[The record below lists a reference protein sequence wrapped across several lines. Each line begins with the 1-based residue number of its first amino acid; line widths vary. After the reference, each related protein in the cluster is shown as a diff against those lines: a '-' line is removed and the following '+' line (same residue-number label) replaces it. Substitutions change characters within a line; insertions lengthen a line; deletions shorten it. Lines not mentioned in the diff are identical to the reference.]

1 MTTSRVCIYR
11 YDALDVLVDVE
22 TVGGEKR
29 QRFYRREQLV
39 TELER
44 LSSQSVFQHGK
55 PLLALQSRQG
65 NELASALLTSDQ
77 QGSVL
82 QVTES
87 GGSVFQVYTPYGHRR
102 VESGLGSLLGFAG
115 EAVDPGTGRYLLG
128 NGRRVFNPVLMRFN
142 SPDRLSPFGR
152 GGLNPYAYCLGD
164 PVNFSDPSG
173 EFAAIAR
180 ILTSMGGLFNSVI
193 SLRPGVPFQVALDA
207 LANGAVFRLP
217 LRHSVGAVSAV
228 VAGVTGVAGAALGL
242 ANTVVAAVN
251 PASTLLGP
259 AANTALGLAG
269 GSVAGR
275 LGSWWAARDPAVVPA
290 LKALAN
296 GSSAA
301 VRPVASAGSRRTS
314 FSAIEM
320 EFRPSAPPPDAL
332 QASTP
337 PRTPGQISIEMFN
350 LNQPASRSAASSS
363 GSYIRRRFS
372 Q

>member
-180 ILTSMGGLFNSVI
+180 ILTSMGGLFQLGHLVEAGCSFSGSAGCTGERRGVSI
-193 SLRPGVPFQVALDA
+193 APEAFRGCRVCRCCWSYRCCRGCAWVGKHGCRCRQSSLYPAGTRGQ
-207 LANGAVFRLP
+207 
-217 LRHSVGAVSAV
+217 HC
-228 VAGVTGVAGAALGL
+228 AGV
-242 ANTVVAAVN
+242 
-251 PASTLLGP
+251 
-259 AANTALGLAG
+259 G
-269 GSVAGR
+269 GWFRGR
-275 LGSWWAARDPAVVPA
+275 EIGFLVG
-290 LKALAN
+290 
-296 GSSAA
+296 G
-301 VRPVASAGSRRTS
+301 T
-314 FSAIEM
+314 
-320 EFRPSAPPPDAL
+320 
-332 QASTP
+332 
-337 PRTPGQISIEMFN
+337 
-350 LNQPASRSAASSS
+350 
-363 GSYIRRRFS
+363 
-372 Q
+372 